1 MIEIISR
8 PELGQDILGLQP
20 RDKAAM
26 LVVNTTELFPEEFAW
41 KWSLVKGE
49 RCFGSWSS
57 TWPPWRHVQTSNMSF
72 PSSPGPL
79 YQNEVKCSAF
89 DMEVIFILMQVKLI
103 FTRKVVHLA
112 SFWKW
117 GFLEL
122 GSGLFP
128 KVIYVLFPLQTSTL
142 PPSLALAHFFLFE
155 KSLGRVIVRI
165 ISSFQSHPYSISCN
179 YSNELTC
186 VSKWAV
192 TLQAD

>member
-1 MIEIISR
+1 
-8 PELGQDILGLQP
+8 
-20 RDKAAM
+20 M

-57 TWPPWRHVQTSNMSF
+57 TWLPWRHVQTSNMSF

-89 DMEVIFILMQVKLI
+89 NMEIIFILTQIKLI

-128 KVIYVLFPLQTSTL
+128 KVTYVLFPLQTSTL
-142 PPSLALAHFFLFE
+142 PPSPALAHFFLFE

>member
-1 MIEIISR
+1 
-8 PELGQDILGLQP
+8 
-20 RDKAAM
+20 M
-26 LVVNTTELFPEEFAW
+26 LVINTTELFHEEFAW

-57 TWPPWRHVQTSNMSF
+57 TWPPWRHVQTNNMSF

-89 DMEVIFILMQVKLI
+89 DMEMFFNLMQVKLI

-117 GFLEL
+117 G
-122 GSGLFP
+122 SGLFL
-128 KVIYVLFPLQTSTL
+128 KLLYVLFPLQTSTFPL
-142 PPSLALAHFFLFE
+142 SPALARFFLFE
-155 KSLGRVIVRI
+155 KSLGWVIIRI

-186 VSKWAV
+186 VSKWTV
-192 TLQAD
+192 TLQTD

>member
-1 MIEIISR
+1 
-8 PELGQDILGLQP
+8 
-20 RDKAAM
+20 M

-89 DMEVIFILMQVKLI
+89 NMEIIFILTQIKLI

-117 GFLEL
+117 GFLER
-122 GSGLFP
+122 GSGPFP
-128 KVIYVLFPLQTSTL
+128 EVIYVLFPLQTSTFV
-142 PPSLALAHFFLFE
+142 PPPRNAEICKDEIVSYICHFQVADYNLRNWFE
-155 KSLGRVIVRI
+155 VK
-165 ISSFQSHPYSISCN
+165 
-179 YSNELTC
+179 
-186 VSKWAV
+186 V
-192 TLQAD
+192 TLYCSR

>member
-1 MIEIISR
+1 
-8 PELGQDILGLQP
+8 
-20 RDKAAM
+20 M
-26 LVVNTTELFPEEFAW
+26 LVVNKTELFHEEFTR

-57 TWPPWRHVQTSNMSF
+57 TWPPWRHLQTSNRSF

-79 YQNEVKCSAF
+79 YQNEVKCSTY
-89 DMEVIFILMQVKLI
+89 DMEVIFILKQIKLI

-117 GFLEL
+117 RFLEL

-128 KVIYVLFPLQTSTL
+128 EVIYVLFPLQTSTFPL
-142 PPSLALAHFFLFE
+142 SPALACFFLFE
-155 KSLGRVIVRI
+155 KSLGRVIMRI

-179 YSNELTC
+179 YSNKLTC
-186 VSKWAV
+186 ASKWTV

>member
-1 MIEIISR
+1 MKFLSFLTQRDVLVLDYQHGGRDVTCKPAIGHFR
-8 PELGQDILGLQP
+8 VPPGLCIKTRLSAQP
-20 RDKAAM
+20 
-26 LVVNTTELFPEEFAW
+26 LIW
-41 KWSLVKGE
+41 K
-49 RCFGSWSS
+49 
-57 TWPPWRHVQTSNMSF
+57 SF
-72 PSSPGPL
+72 
-79 YQNEVKCSAF
+79 
-89 DMEVIFILMQVKLI
+89 FILRQIKLI
-103 FTRKVVHLA
+103 LTRKVVYLA

-128 KVIYVLFPLQTSTL
+128 KVTYVLFPLQTSTL
-142 PPSLALAHFFLFE
+142 PPSPALAHFFLFE

>member
-1 MIEIISR
+1 MIEILSR
-8 PELGQDILGLQP
+8 PELGKDILGLQP

-26 LVVNTTELFPEEFAW
+26 LVVNTTELLHEEFTW

-49 RCFGSWSS
+49 RCFSSWPS
-57 TWPPWRHVQTSNMSF
+57 TWPPWRHVQTSNVPPGLCIKTRLCAP
-72 PSSPGPL
+72 PSMRKWL
-79 YQNEVKCSAF
+79 
-89 DMEVIFILMQVKLI
+89 FILMQIKLI
-103 FTRKVVHLA
+103 FTRKVVYLA

-128 KVIYVLFPLQTSTL
+128 KRIYVLFPLQASIFPL
-142 PPSLALAHFFLFE
+142 SLALARFFLFE
-155 KSLGRVIVRI
+155 KRLGRVTIRI
-165 ISSFQSHPYSISCN
+165 IISFQSHPHSISCN

-192 TLQAD
+192 TL